1 VYTYTCT
8 LAVVSENVPLI
19 VENLLDS

>member
-1 VYTYTCT
+1 
-8 LAVVSENVPLI
+8 VSENVPLI